1 MPSGRDVDLVCGVC
15 DAVFA
20 RVHVRPLALGMVVNS
35 LITGGMLMPRP
46 GYSIN
51 EEARQRLVKAKA
63 AADGDAGDI
72 RAHDELECARSVS
85 DYLRSHGGDI
95 VYDLTCRCRRR
106 YVRTSPDLH
115 REVRGTKGRWLRLSP
130 GTATWLPPSMT

>member
-1 MPSGRDVDLVCGVC
+1 MLTGRDVELVCGVC
-15 DAVFA
+15 GAAFA
-20 RVHVRPLALGMVVNS
+20 RVHVRPLALGMVVDS
-35 LITGGMLMPRP
+35 ILTGAMLMPRP

-51 EEARQRLVKAKA
+51 EEARQRLNRAKA
-63 AADGDAGDI
+63 AVEAGDT
-72 RAHDELECARSVS
+72 RANDELNNARQVS

-115 REVRGTKGRWLRLSP
+115 REIRATKGRWLRLSP
-130 GTATWLPPSMT
+130 GTATWLPPRDR